1 MVKLLSFSLSVMVH
15 QPSCENRKEK
25 QNASAVEGASVS
37 QELTAALIWQGHIIP
52 TVHVTKFTSAYTRGV
67 WRLATGLLLP

>member
-15 QPSCENRKEK
+15 QQSCGNRKEK

-37 QELTAALIWQGHIIP
+37 QELTSALIWQRDIYYSH
-52 TVHVTKFTSAYTRGV
+52 STRD
-67 WRLATGLLLP
+67 